1 MLKALPVVLALIL
14 GGGGGVYSYTLSKQV
29 DEQKLEIARLRKQVS
44 SIEVPEAP
52 TNASIAASSF
62 DLPTSNS
69 LAEVGGG
76 IDGDELREL
85 VARMVKDEG
94 MVSALAQNVG
104 SQIDT
109 PQAFIASDAFREGVR
124 TTMEE
129 LEEQERQERNER
141 RAQQMIERTEE
152 RAQEIAEQLELPAG
166 TAQELTNILVES
178 AQARTDMWTMVRA
191 GEFDRGEMRDMMR
204 EARDETNAQVQNIL
218 TADEYKKYE
227 EIQQNDRGRGFGGFG
242 GGRNNRGNNNRNTGG
257 NTGGNTAGGEAAPT
271 RGGRGGF

>member
-1 MLKALPVVLALIL
+1 MLKALPVVLALL
-14 GGGGGVYSYTLSKQV
+14 VGGAGGVYSYTLSKQV
-29 DEQKLEIARLRKQVS
+29 EEQQLEIARLQKQVS
-44 SIEVPEAP
+44 SIEIPEANS
-52 TNASIAASSF
+52 NASIAASSF
-62 DLPTSNS
+62 DLPANS

-104 SQIDT
+104 SRIDA
-109 PQAFIASDAFREGVR
+109 PEAFIASDAFREGVR

-129 LEEQERQERNER
+129 IEELERQERNER

-152 RAQEIAEQLELPAG
+152 RAQEIAEQLNLPAG

-178 AQARTDMWTMVRA
+178 AQSRTDMWTMVRA

-204 EARDETNAQVQNIL
+204 EARDETNALVQNIL
-218 TADEYKKYE
+218 TDDEYKKYE
-227 EIQQNDRGRGFGGFG
+227 EIQQQDRRGWGGFA
-242 GGRNNRGNNNRNTGG
+242 GGRNNRGGNNAGNNNNGGGG
-257 NTGGNTAGGEAAPT
+257 NATPARAG
-271 RGGRGGF
+271 RGRGGF